1 MIKHFTLLALSF
13 LYLSP
18 LLAQDLDTEQIA
30 EAEMKAAN
38 ATASLAANQNT
49 ANYDIVHH
57 ILEFEVD
64 PATQFISGTVTT
76 DYIALQDMETITFDL
91 NNQLI
96 VSNVT
101 QNGTTL
107 LFVQNFNDE
116 LVITLPATQAQ
127 GTEAT
132 IAVTYSGQPPFGD
145 AFETDTHNGVPV
157 LWTLSEPYGAK
168 DWWPCKQDLNDKIE
182 NVDIYLTAPSQ
193 YVSVSNGVEQSQQN
207 NGDGTTTTHFQHN
220 YRIPAYLI
228 AIAVSN
234 YNIYTQT
241 AGTAP
246 NTYPIVNYIYP
257 ETATTTQEQLA
268 VTLPIMQYFEQRF
281 DTYPFHEEK
290 YGHAECGIG
299 GGMEHTTVSFMGSF
313 GRNLIAHEA
322 AHQWFGNKV
331 TCGSWQ
337 DIWLNEGYAT
347 YLSGLV
353 IEHLDGNESFT
364 AWKASRNESITSSPD
379 GSVYVPASDTL
390 NVGRV
395 FSSRLSYNKGAMV
408 LHMLRFK
415 MGEDNFYQASR
426 NYLTDPNL
434 AFGYATTP
442 ELQAHLEAESGMDL
456 EEFFQ
461 DWVYNEGYP
470 SYTVTAQ
477 NWGQGQAKI
486 TVSQTQSHPS
496 VSYFEMLVPI
506 RLFGAGGQVYDAVVD
521 NTVNG
526 EEFIIPVPFTVTD
539 VQFDPESNLISANNQ
554 AVLGSDNFTADAVIT
569 LYPNPASG
577 VLQAQM
583 PESTTIENAVI
594 YNALGQTVMETAQQT
609 SWNVAELATGIYHIT
624 LLTSDGKRQLKFVKE

>member
-1 MIKHFTLLALSF
+1 MRITPTLLLYSLLSVAPIF
-13 LYLSP
+13 
-18 LLAQDLDTEQIA
+18 AQDTETAQIA
-30 EAEMKAAN
+30 EAEMKAAYSV
-38 ATASLAANQNT
+38 ASFTASLAT
-49 ANYDIVHH
+49 ADYDVIHH
-57 ILEFEVD
+57 TLEFQVN
-64 PATQFISGTVTT
+64 PAQHFISGTVTT
-76 DYIALQDMETITFDL
+76 DYVAMQDMETITFDL
-91 NNQLI
+91 NNQLT
-96 VSNVT
+96 VSSVV
-101 QNGTTL
+101 QNGNL
-107 LFVQNFNDE
+107 LSFVQNFNDE
-116 LVITLPATQAQ
+116 LVITFPTTQAQ

-132 IAVTYSGQPPFGD
+132 ISINYSGQPPFGD
-145 AFETDTHNGVPV
+145 AFETDSHNGIPV

-182 NVDIYLTAPSQ
+182 SVDIYLTAPSQ
-193 YVSVSNGVEQSQQN
+193 YVSVSNGVEQSRQN
-207 NGDGTTTTHFQHN
+207 NGNGTATTHFHHN

-234 YNIYTQT
+234 YDIYTQT

-246 NTYPIVNYIYP
+246 NTYPVVNYIYP
-257 ETATTTQEQLA
+257 ETATTTQQQLA

-353 IEHLDGNESFT
+353 IEHLDGNDAFRD
-364 AWKASRNESITSSPD
+364 WKASRNQSITSSPD
-379 GSVYVPASDTL
+379 GSVYVPAADTL
-390 NVGRV
+390 SVGRV

-434 AFGYATTP
+434 AFDYAKTP
-442 ELQAHLEAESGMDL
+442 DLQAHLEAASGMDL
-456 EEFFQ
+456 DEFFQ

-470 SYTVTAQ
+470 SYTITAE

-496 VSYFEMLVPI
+496 VSYFEMPVPI
-506 RLFGAGGQVYDAVVD
+506 RLFGAGGQVYDTVVE

-539 VQFDPESNLISANNQ
+539 VQFDPENDIISANNQ
-554 AVLGSDNFTADAVIT
+554 ALLGTDNFNADALIT
-569 LYPNPASG
+569 LFPNPASG
-577 VLQAQM
+577 ILQAQM
-583 PESTTIENAVI
+583 PESISIEKAVI
-594 YNALGQTVMETAQQT
+594 YNALGQKVMETAQQT
-609 SWNVAELATGIYHIT
+609 SWNVAGLAKGIYHIT

>member
-18 LLAQDLDTEQIA
+18 LFAQDLETEQIA

-38 ATASLAANQNT
+38 AAASLAANQNT
-49 ANYDIVHH
+49 ADYDVVHH
-57 ILEFEVD
+57 TLEFEVN
-64 PATQFISGTVTT
+64 PAIQFISGTVTT

-101 QNGTTL
+101 QNGTAL
-107 LFVQNFNDE
+107 SFVQNFNDE

-145 AFETDTHNGVPV
+145 AFETDTHNGNPV

-182 NVDIYLTAPSQ
+182 SVDIYLTAPSQ
-193 YVSVSNGVEQSQQN
+193 YISVSNGVEQSQQN
-207 NGDGTTTTHFQHN
+207 NSNGTTTTHFQHN

-299 GGMEHTTVSFMGSF
+299 GGMEHTTVSFMGHFS
-313 GRNLIAHEA
+313 RNLIAHEA

-353 IEHLDGNESFT
+353 IEHLDGNEGFT
-364 AWKASRNESITSSPD
+364 AWKASRNESITSLPD

-395 FSSRLSYNKGAMV
+395 FSGRLSYNKGAMV
-408 LHMLRFK
+408 LHTLRFK

-434 AFGYATTP
+434 AFGYAKTP

-486 TVSQTQSHPS
+486 TINQTQSHPS
-496 VSYFEMLVPI
+496 VSYFEMPVPI
-506 RLFGAGGQVYDAVVD
+506 RLFGAGGQVYNAVVD

-554 AVLGSDNFTADAVIT
+554 SVLGRDNFTADAIIT

-577 VLQAQM
+577 LLQAQM
-583 PESTTIENAVI
+583 PGSTTIENALI
-594 YNALGQTVMETAQQT
+594 YNSLGQKVMETEKQT
-609 SWNVAELATGIYHIT
+609 SWNVAGLAKGVYHIT
-624 LLTSDGKRQLKFVKE
+624 LLTSKGKKQLKFVKE